1 MSQTLW
7 LQSFGSLHF
16 MTGKNHISQKIL
28 IVDDEKDILDLLS
41 KVFKKNGYE
50 IDTARDGIEALDKAK
65 SFKPALILTDIK
77 LPNMDGIE
85 LLKKFKTM
93 DSTPEIILMTGYHDL
108 YDSTVD
114 ALKIGVFH
122 YLKKPFTDVNFLLQ
136 VVKNAMEK
144 FDLRIELEDEKEA
157 IVKQSKKLKKMN
169 YEIESANKI
178 ASILASADYSL
189 DEKIDKTLNVTL
201 IQINADKGSIMLL
214 DENREY
220 LIVRAST
227 NKNIIGYK
235 SKISDSG
242 IANWVAREGK
252 PLFIEDINDDTRFKK
267 KGGEYK
273 YNAILSLPL
282 KIKGNVIGVLNVTD
296 KAGGVQFKKEDQDIL
311 HRFIDRIVIQI
322 ENAQLNENLER
333 KVEERTRELEET
345 HKKLLHAERLSAI
358 GKLAANV
365 AHEINN
371 PVTSINLS
379 VGMIG
384 KIMNDLKAAL
394 SNDEA
399 SGVKAEKITEGIEI
413 IKRNT
418 EKISYIVKNTL
429 QYARKP
435 KDKKGEVDIKQ
446 LLDKFIEFAE
456 KQGTLSRINIV
467 KKFSS
472 INQKISA
479 IPDQLE
485 QVFFNLITNARD
497 AMPNGGTITISTS
510 IKDKFAEI
518 TFADSGQGI
527 PEDKMSS
534 IFDPFFTTKEIGKGT
549 GLGLSI
555 CKEIIEGHGGNISV
569 KSKIDKGTEFIIRL
583 PVIS

>member
-1 MSQTLW
+1 
-7 LQSFGSLHF
+7 

-214 DENREY
+214 DEDKEY

-252 PLFIEDINDDTRFKK
+252 PLFIEDINDDARFKK

-446 LLDKFIEFAE
+446 LLDKFVEFAE
-456 KQGTLSRINIV
+456 KQGTLSRIKII
-467 KKFSS
+467 KKISPV
-472 INQKISA
+472 NQKISA

-510 IKDKFAEI
+510 IEDKFAEI
-518 TFADSGQGI
+518 TFADDGQGI

-569 KSKIDKGTEFIIRL
+569 RSQAGKGTEFIIRL

>member
-1 MSQTLW
+1 MPS
-7 LQSFGSLHF
+7 
-16 MTGKNHISQKIL
+16 KIL

-379 VGMIG
+379 AGMIG
-384 KIMNDLKAAL
+384 KIMNDFKKTL
-394 SNDEA
+394 SNDKA

-435 KDKKGEVDIKQ
+435 KDEKGEVDINQ
-446 LLDKFIEFAE
+446 LLDKFVEFAE
-456 KQGTLSRINIV
+456 KQGTLSRIKII
-467 KKFSS
+467 KKFSTV
-472 INQKISA
+472 NQKISA

-497 AMPNGGTITISTS
+497 AMPNGGTITISAS
-510 IKDKFAEI
+510 IEDKFAEI
-518 TFADSGQGI
+518 TFADDGHGI

>member
-1 MSQTLW
+1 MK
-7 LQSFGSLHF
+7 
-16 MTGKNHISQKIL
+16 GKNHISQKIL

-214 DENREY
+214 DEDKEY

-311 HRFIDRIVIQI
+311 HRFIDRIVILI

-510 IKDKFAEI
+510 IEDKFAEI
-518 TFADSGQGI
+518 TFTDDGQGI

>member
-1 MSQTLW
+1 MK
-7 LQSFGSLHF
+7 
-16 MTGKNHISQKIL
+16 GKNHISQKIL

-214 DENREY
+214 DEDKEY

-311 HRFIDRIVIQI
+311 HRFIDRIVILI

-510 IKDKFAEI
+510 IEGKFAEI
-518 TFADSGQGI
+518 TFADDGQGI

>member
-1 MSQTLW
+1 
-7 LQSFGSLHF
+7 

-50 IDTARDGIEALDKAK
+50 IDTARDGIEALEKAK

-157 IVKQSKKLKKMN
+157 IIKQSKKLKKMN

-214 DENREY
+214 DENREH

-311 HRFIDRIVIQI
+311 HRFVDRIVIQI

-384 KIMNDLKAAL
+384 KIMNDFKKTL
-394 SNDEA
+394 SNDKA

-418 EKISYIVKNTL
+418 EKIAYIVKNTL

-510 IKDKFAEI
+510 IEGKFAEI
-518 TFADSGQGI
+518 TFADDGHGI

>member
-1 MSQTLW
+1 MPS
-7 LQSFGSLHF
+7 
-16 MTGKNHISQKIL
+16 KIL

-50 IDTARDGIEALDKAK
+50 VETARDGIEALDKAK

-85 LLKKFKTM
+85 L
-93 DSTPEIILMTGYHDL
+93 
-108 YDSTVD
+108 
-114 ALKIGVFH
+114 
-122 YLKKPFTDVNFLLQ
+122 
-136 VVKNAMEK
+136 MEK
-144 FDLRIELEDEKEA
+144 FDLRI
-157 IVKQSKKLKKMN
+157 KMN

-214 DENREY
+214 DEDKEY

-252 PLFIEDINDDTRFKK
+252 PLFIEDINDDARFKK

-384 KIMNDLKAAL
+384 KIMNDFKAAR
-394 SNDEA
+394 S
-399 SGVKAEKITEGIEI
+399 
-413 IKRNT
+413 
-418 EKISYIVKNTL
+418 
-429 QYARKP
+429 
-435 KDKKGEVDIKQ
+435 
-446 LLDKFIEFAE
+446 
-456 KQGTLSRINIV
+456 
-467 KKFSS
+467 
-472 INQKISA
+472 
-479 IPDQLE
+479 
-485 QVFFNLITNARD
+485 
-497 AMPNGGTITISTS
+497 
-510 IKDKFAEI
+510 
-518 TFADSGQGI
+518 
-527 PEDKMSS
+527 
-534 IFDPFFTTKEIGKGT
+534 
-549 GLGLSI
+549 
-555 CKEIIEGHGGNISV
+555 
-569 KSKIDKGTEFIIRL
+569 
-583 PVIS
+583 